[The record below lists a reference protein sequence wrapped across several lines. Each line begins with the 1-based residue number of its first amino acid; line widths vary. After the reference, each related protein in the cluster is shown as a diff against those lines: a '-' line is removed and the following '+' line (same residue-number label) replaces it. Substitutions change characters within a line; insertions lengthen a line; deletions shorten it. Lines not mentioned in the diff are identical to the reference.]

1 MSGLLGLGGGVV
13 LVPVLA
19 WFFKTINFPD
29 HLVMHMAIA
38 TSLASIIATSVASAY
53 AHHKIKGLF
62 WDIVLK
68 LTPGIV
74 VGALLGAYI
83 TQLLSTGLLR
93 QTFALFL
100 IIIATQM
107 GFQFKPNVGKNSLS
121 TILAGIGGI
130 MIGTFS
136 ALLGIGGGSMTVPLL
151 VYSNIPTKNAVA
163 ISAACSL
170 PIAITGS
177 LGYLI
182 IGWNVPQ
189 LPESSL
195 GYIYLP
201 ALIGI
206 MASSIFTAPL
216 GAKLAHK
223 LPAKILKKWFALLLI
238 IIGAKLLF

>member
-1 MSGLLGLGGGVV
+1 
-13 LVPVLA
+13 
-19 WFFKTINFPD
+19 
-29 HLVMHMAIA
+29 
-38 TSLASIIATSVASAY
+38 
-53 AHHKIKGLF
+53 
-62 WDIVLK
+62 
-68 LTPGIV
+68 
-74 VGALLGAYI
+74 
-83 TQLLSTGLLR
+83 
-93 QTFALFL
+93 
-100 IIIATQM
+100 
-107 GFQFKPNVGKNSLS
+107 
-121 TILAGIGGI
+121 